1 MSQNTLVCVR
11 STGQLDMKLSQ
22 NKDNDRGHN
31 SPSIFEE
38 IRKSYLQKTLVS
50 PSPNIRKTAFRL

>member
-1 MSQNTLVCVR
+1 MCAKHWP
-11 STGQLDMKLSQ
+11 TGHEIIPNQRQ
-22 NKDNDRGHN
+22 DRAHN